1 MYEDITTPEE
11 LLEWM
16 KYINYGYLGKT
27 KLHHT
32 DEPDFDEVWYEEYIL
47 QEPQKLIETKLGNCW
62 DQTELERWWF
72 ENHNYEIK
80 TFYEMI
86 NLPYEN
92 DYPTHSFLVYKD
104 KDNSW
109 NWFENSDFENR
120 GIHKFSDLT
129 SLVDYQI
136 SKYKELLN
144 TKNIKEDE
152 LKSLILKE
160 FDKPHS
166 NISAKEYI
174 DHVLSGKDYK
184 EV

>member
-1 MYEDITTPEE
+1 MSYCSFYK
-11 LLEWM
+11 M
-16 KYINYGYLGKT
+16 
-27 KLHHT
+27 HRH
-32 DEPDFDEVWYEEYIL
+32 FDAL
-47 QEPQKLIETKLGNCW
+47 S
-62 DQTELERWWF
+62 
-72 ENHNYEIK
+72 ENK
-80 TFYEMI
+80 
-86 NLPYEN
+86 N
-92 DYPTHSFLVYKD
+92 D
-104 KDNSW
+104 NGW
-109 NWFENSDFENR
+109 NWFENSDYENR

-129 SLVDYQI
+129 LLVDYQI

-174 DHVLSGKDYK
+174 DHVLSGKEYK